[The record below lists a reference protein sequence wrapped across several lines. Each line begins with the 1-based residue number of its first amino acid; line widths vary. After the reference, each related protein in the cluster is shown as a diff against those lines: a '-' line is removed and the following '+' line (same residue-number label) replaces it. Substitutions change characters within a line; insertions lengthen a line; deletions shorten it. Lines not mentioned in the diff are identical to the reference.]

1 MLMQFG
7 LYAPIPMA
15 TVGSPEIAKAH
26 ADALKPLP
34 DGNRDLQLDHSIAL
48 IEAADRS
55 GFDLCLFAERHLG
68 SDLSAW
74 LLAGAVGSR
83 LEKIRA
89 LVAIHPGL
97 LDPVLTAKMSVS
109 LDRMCKGGMALNIVN
124 GWFDEEFEM
133 FGGTILRGEERYK
146 RATEF
151 IDVLRGLWNNEKFS
165 YSGDFFNYTDAH
177 LLLRPGH
184 NRAPEIFSVS
194 AGDEG
199 RDFIAQTCDWWF
211 INYPKAAENTDDVMR
226 GVEEAITDMRRRA
239 EREGRNV
246 RFGINPFIGIAKDEQ
261 TGIQDII
268 DQILKFDPDTDE
280 RKLQRRML
288 PALKAGLIGKPE
300 DVIKQLGRYHDM
312 GLELILCKM
321 MPNTENVS
329 KIGHEIVTEAKKLH

>member
-1 MLMQFG
+1 MQFG

-15 TVGSPEIAKAH
+15 TVGSAEIAKAH
-26 ADALKPLP
+26 AEACNPLP
-34 DGNRDLQLDHSIAL
+34 DGTRDLQLEHSVAL
-48 IEAADRS
+48 LEAADRS

-68 SDLSAW
+68 TDLSAW

-83 LEKIRA
+83 LEHIRA

-97 LDPVLTAKMSVS
+97 LDPVMTAKMSVS

-133 FGGTILRGEERYK
+133 FGGTILRGEERYR
-146 RATEF
+146 RASEF
-151 IDVLRGLWNNEKFS
+151 IAVLRGLWENEKFS
-165 YSGDFFNYTDAH
+165 FKGQFFNYTDAH

-184 NRAPEIFSVS
+184 ARAPEIFSVS

-211 INYPKAAENTDDVMR
+211 INYPKTAETTDDVMR
-226 GVEEAITDMRRRA
+226 GVDEAITDMRRRA
-239 EREGRNV
+239 ERDGRKV
-246 RFGINPFIGIAKDEQ
+246 RFGMNPFVAIGPDEE
-261 TGIQDII
+261 TGIKDTLQKV
-268 DQILKFDPDTDE
+268 LKFDPEPDE

-288 PALKAGLIGKPE
+288 PALKAGLIGRPE
-300 DVIKQLGRYHDM
+300 KILKQIDRYRDL

-321 MPNTENVS
+321 IPDAENIS
-329 KIGHEIVTEAKKLH
+329 LIGREIVTPAKQLH

>member
-1 MLMQFG
+1 MQFG

-15 TVGSPEIAKAH
+15 TVGSAEIAKAH
-26 ADALKPLP
+26 AEALNPLP
-34 DGNRDLQLDHSIAL
+34 DGARDLQLEHSVNL
-48 IEAADRS
+48 LQAADQS

-68 SDLSAW
+68 TDLSAW
-74 LLAGAVGSR
+74 LLASAVASR
-83 LEKIRA
+83 LEHIRA

-109 LDRMCKGGMALNIVN
+109 LDRMCKAGMALNIVN

-133 FGGTILRGEERYK
+133 FGGTILHGEARYK
-146 RATEF
+146 RASEF
-151 IDVLRGLWNNEKFS
+151 IAVLRGLWENETFS
-165 YSGDFFNYTDAH
+165 FSGDFFNYKDAH

-184 NRAPEIFSVS
+184 ERSPEIFSVS

-211 INYPKAAENTDDVMR
+211 INYPKTAETTDDVLR
-226 GVEEAITDMRRRA
+226 GVEDAINDMRRRA
-239 EREGRNV
+239 EHEGRKV
-246 RFGINPFIGIAKDEQ
+246 RFGMNPFVAVEKDEE
-261 TGIQDII
+261 TGIRKTLEQV
-268 DQILKFDPDTDE
+268 LKFDPEPDE

-300 DVIKQLGRYHDM
+300 TILRQIGRYHDM

-321 MPNTENVS
+321 IPDPDNIS
-329 KIGHEIVTEAKKLH
+329 KIGREVVQPAKAMH

>member
-1 MLMQFG
+1 MQFG

-26 ADALKPLP
+26 ADALKPLQK
-34 DGNRDLQLDHSIAL
+34 GHRDLQLDHSLNL

-74 LLAGAVGSR
+74 LLAGAVGPR
-83 LEKIRA
+83 LENIRA

-109 LDRMCKGGMALNIVN
+109 LDRMCKAGMALNIVN

-133 FGGTILRGEERYK
+133 FGGTILHGHERYK
-146 RATEF
+146 RASEF
-151 IDVLRGLWNNEKFS
+151 IAVLRGLWNNEKFS
-165 YSGDFFNYTDAH
+165 FSGDFFNYQDAH

-184 NRAPEIFSVS
+184 ERAPEIYSVS

-211 INYPKAAENTDDVMR
+211 INYPKTAENADDVMR
-226 GVEEAITDMRRRA
+226 GVEEAIRDMRQRA
-239 EREGRNV
+239 EREGRQV
-246 RFGINPFIGIAKDEQ
+246 RFGMNPFIGIDVDEEA
-261 TGIQDII
+261 GIQKIL
-268 DQILKFDPDTDE
+268 DQILQFDPDTDQ

-300 DVIKQLGRYHDM
+300 NVIKQLGRYRDM

-321 MPNTENVS
+321 MPNVENVS
-329 KIGHEIVTEAKKLH
+329 KIGREIVTEAKKMN